1 METIIPKP
9 TYIKG
14 IYICIMH
21 NGKIKTN
28 HVGAINYLLDLF
40 EQYSSETKE
49 DIEKTK
55 KNIIS
60 FMNDVV
66 VYEENISEE

>member
-1 METIIPKP
+1 MKTIKPKP

-14 IYICIMH
+14 IDICFMVD
-21 NGKIKTN
+21 GTIKTN

-60 FMNDVV
+60 FMKEVV
-66 VYEENISEE
+66 IYENKKRI